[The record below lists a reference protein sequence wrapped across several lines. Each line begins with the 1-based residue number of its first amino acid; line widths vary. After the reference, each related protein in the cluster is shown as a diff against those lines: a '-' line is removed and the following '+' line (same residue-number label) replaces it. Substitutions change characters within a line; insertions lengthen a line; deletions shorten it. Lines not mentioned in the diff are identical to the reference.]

1 MEFIHEITLRDGSVL
16 ETDMNIA
23 ITMSTLKKLKN
34 HVCKDEGRCSP
45 ACPLSV
51 SIQWEDG
58 NMECGIKNVIN
69 YLTEGDL
76 WYR

>member
-1 MEFIHEITLRDGSVL
+1 MSDGSVL

-34 HVCKDEGRCSP
+34 HVCVGEGRCSP
-45 ACPLSV
+45 ACLLSV
-51 SIQWEDG
+51 SNQWEDG
-58 NMECGIKNVIN
+58 KMECSIKNVID